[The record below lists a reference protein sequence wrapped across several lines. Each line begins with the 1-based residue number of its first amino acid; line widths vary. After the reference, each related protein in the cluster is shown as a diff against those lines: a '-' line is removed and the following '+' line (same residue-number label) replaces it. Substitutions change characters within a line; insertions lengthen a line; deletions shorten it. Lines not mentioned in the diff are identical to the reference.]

1 MHESENQSE
10 VAQSCPTLCDPMDC
24 RLPGSSV
31 HGIFQARV
39 LEWGAIAFSEISEW
53 PSPKKSTD
61 NNAGEG
67 VEKREPSCTVC
78 GNVNWY
84 GHYGRQYG
92 DSSKKKLFLKNK
104 TTTWSSNP
112 TARCIPWGNKNWKR
126 HMHPNVHCGLF
137 TIVRTRKQPRC
148 PSTYE
153 WIKKLWYI
161 YTQWSISHK
170 KEHFWISSN
179 GVVEPRAY
187 YTEWSKSERERQNI
201 VY

>member
-1 MHESENQSE
+1 MVSHCCTIFTFLLLLLLSRVSR
-10 VAQSCPTLCDPMDC
+10 VRLCNPIDGSP
-24 RLPGSSV
+24 PGSPIP
-31 HGIFQARV
+31 GIFQARV

-104 TTTWSSNP
+104 TTTWPSNP

-148 PSTYE
+148 PSTDE
-153 WIKKLWYI
+153 CIKKLWYI
-161 YTQWSISHK
+161 YT
-170 KEHFWISSN
+170 
-179 GVVEPRAY
+179 VECYSAIKR
-187 YTEWSKSERERQNI
+187 SE
-201 VY
+201 VGSFVKM